1 MNVTRI
7 AFTDVGKVE
16 LESVSCPLPT
26 ANQVQVQLS
35 VSAISSGTERAN
47 LSGDP
52 NISIYGA
59 PDTSFPR
66 HCGYSSSG
74 IVIAVGEKV
83 EDLKV
88 GDRVA
93 VGGSTHCQVVNV
105 PRKNVCLLPDGVSFE
120 AAALFYIATFT
131 LGAIRKCRIEL
142 GEPVLVMGLGI
153 LGLLAIPLLRNV
165 GAAPIVVADPIEK
178 KRQQALSFGA
188 DYALDPTSADFSDQ
202 VKKLT
207 GGGVAAAIE
216 VTGVGAAL
224 DRVLDCIKP
233 LGRVALLGCTRNKD
247 FTIDYYRKVHGPGIS
262 LIGAHTMARPST
274 ESSQG
279 LWTSGDDLRAL
290 ATLSACGRLNL
301 QDFVQEIHSPRDAR
315 EVYNR
320 LLNEPGFPIVEFDW
334 RKL

>member
-26 ANQVQVQLS
+26 ASQVQVQLS
-35 VSAISSGTERAN
+35 LSAISSGTERAN

-105 PRKNVCLLPDGVSFE
+105 PRKNVCLLPDGVPFE

-142 GEPVLVMGLGI
+142 GEPVLVMGLAFWVC
-153 LGLLAIPLLRNV
+153 LQFLFCETWGLLPL
-165 GAAPIVVADPIEK
+165 
-178 KRQQALSFGA
+178 
-188 DYALDPTSADFSDQ
+188 
-202 VKKLT
+202 
-207 GGGVAAAIE
+207 
-216 VTGVGAAL
+216 
-224 DRVLDCIKP
+224 
-233 LGRVALLGCTRNKD
+233 
-247 FTIDYYRKVHGPGIS
+247 
-262 LIGAHTMARPST
+262 
-274 ESSQG
+274 
-279 LWTSGDDLRAL
+279 
-290 ATLSACGRLNL
+290 
-301 QDFVQEIHSPRDAR
+301 
-315 EVYNR
+315 
-320 LLNEPGFPIVEFDW
+320 
-334 RKL
+334 